1 MLSINNITYR
11 IGGRILFDKASAAIP
26 DGHRVGLVGRN
37 GAGKSTLLKLIEG
50 ALDLDGGSVAIGR
63 RVRVGSVAQEMPD
76 GAMTPLNFVLAA
88 DLERAELLAE
98 ADNATDPSRIAEVH
112 TRLADI
118 GADAAPSRAAS
129 ILAGLGFDEAMQGRT
144 LGEFSGGWRMRVAL
158 AATLFAAP
166 DLLLLD
172 EPSNHLD
179 METRLWLETYLTN
192 YQGTVLLVSHDRN
205 LLNAVAE
212 SILHLKDA
220 TLTLYRGDYDRF
232 ERTYRERQVHQ
243 AAAYVKQT
251 EQRKKMQEFV
261 DRFRYQASKARQA
274 QSRLKAMER
283 LGELAPMRPDQEVA
297 FDFPDPKPLPPPLL
311 TLDNADVG
319 YEAGKPV
326 LRGLGLSLEME
337 DRIALLGANG
347 NGKTTLLRLLTG
359 DLTPMSGQ
367 IRRSSKLKVG
377 YFAQELAEAFDLDST
392 PLRMMTSL
400 LPDAPEPVV
409 RSHLGRFGF
418 VQEHTKVRIGAL
430 SGGEKA
436 RLLFA
441 GITRDAPH
449 ILLLDEP
456 TNHLDIDARD
466 ALISAIN
473 AYQGAVVL
481 VTHDPHL
488 VELCADRLWVVRDG
502 GCHRFEGDMNDYR
515 DELIAQRRA
524 TRSRARAQRNGGANG
539 DASQDPAA
547 AKADRKASR
556 RAGAA
561 ARKARTQSRKAASAA
576 SKALEALTAEKKTL
590 VETLSDP
597 VFYKE
602 HADEFAA
609 LNKRHAEI
617 DSAIAQAEERW
628 LEAQAALEE
637 EGAV

>member
-11 IGGRILFDKASAAIP
+11 IGGRVLFDGASAAIP

-50 ALDLDGGSVAIGR
+50 SLDLDGGAVAMGR

-76 GAMTPLNFVLAA
+76 GSRTPLDFVLAA
-88 DLERAELLAE
+88 DLERADLLAE
-98 ADNATDPSRIAEVH
+98 AESAMDPGRIADIH
-112 TRLADI
+112 MRLVDI
-118 GADAAPSRAAS
+118 GAEAAPSRAAS
-129 ILAGLGFDEAMQGRT
+129 ILAGLGFTEAMQAQK

-192 YQGTVLLVSHDRN
+192 YQGTVVLVSHDRN
-205 LLNAVAE
+205 LLNVVAE
-212 SILHLKDA
+212 SIVHLKEGA
-220 TLTLYRGDYDRF
+220 LTLYRGNYDRF
-232 ERTYRERQVHQ
+232 ERTYRERRVHQ
-243 AAAYVKQT
+243 AAAYVKQV
-251 EQRKKMQEFV
+251 EQRQKMQDFV

-274 QSRLKAMER
+274 QSRVKAMER
-283 LGELAPMRPDQEVA
+283 LGEIAPMRPDNEVA
-297 FDFPDPKPLPPPLL
+297 FDFPDPKLLPPPLL
-311 TLDNADVG
+311 TLDKADVG
-319 YEAGKPV
+319 YTAGKPV
-326 LRGLGLSLEME
+326 LRGLGLNLDME

-359 DLTPMSGQ
+359 DLAPMAGKV
-367 IRRSSKLKVG
+367 RRSSKLKVG
-377 YFAQELAEAFDLDST
+377 YFAQELAEAFDLDAT
-392 PLRMMTSL
+392 PLQMMTAL
-400 LPDAPEPVV
+400 LPDAPESVV

-418 VQEHTKVRIGAL
+418 TQDHTKVRIGAL

-473 AYQGAVVL
+473 AYKGAVVL

-502 GCHRFEGDMNDYR
+502 GCHRFDGDMDDYR
-515 DELIAQRRA
+515 DSLVTQRRE
-524 TRSRARAQRNGGANG
+524 TRSRARAEKGATP
-539 DASQDPAA
+539 DQAV

-556 RAGAA
+556 RASAE
-561 ARKARTQSRKAASAA
+561 ARRARSQIRKAASVA
-576 SKALEALTAEKKTL
+576 SKVLEALTVEKKTL
-590 VETLSDP
+590 VATLSDP

-602 HADEFAA
+602 HADEYAT

-617 DSAIAQAEERW
+617 DSAIALAEERW
-628 LEAQAALEE
+628 LDAQAALEE
-637 EGAV
+637 EGAA